1 MADGKEEPTIMFED
15 EAYSAQDLH
24 HPHRLQKIGE
34 VQGTFSNVQIR
45 GSFVSQ
51 SCEAREVVMPYDAS
65 KGLFLSVLPK
75 GNVPPSGPSDKGH
88 TSPPKDYSDQH
99 MVQGNSPEIYRQ
111 LGSVPSP
118 GVGN

>member
-1 MADGKEEPTIMFED
+1 MLSKQLYVMAHPRISISTIF
-15 EAYSAQDLH
+15 L
-24 HPHRLQKIGE
+24 LLCIVG
-34 VQGTFSNVQIR
+34 
-45 GSFVSQ
+45 FVSQ
-51 SCEAREVVMPYDAS
+51 PCEARKVVVPYDAS

-88 TSPPKDYSDQH
+88 TSPPEDYSDQH